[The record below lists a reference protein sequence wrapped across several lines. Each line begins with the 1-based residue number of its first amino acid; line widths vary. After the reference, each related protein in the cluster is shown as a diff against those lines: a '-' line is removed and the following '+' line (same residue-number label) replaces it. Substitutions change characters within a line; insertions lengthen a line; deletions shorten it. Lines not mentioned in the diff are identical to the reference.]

1 MFLLLIKASFY
12 TGLTSGMVVE
22 QTPHDLI
29 KNQGE
34 SAKIRCSHKIEKYD
48 RIMWYT
54 ETKNKEFVFMGYLIS
69 KNANPETDFKD
80 KIRIGGDAFDGFGSL
95 EVINLSLKSEGV
107 YFCAA
112 YYTAV

>member
-1 MFLLLIKASFY
+1 MS
-12 TGLTSGMVVE
+12 TGFTNGTNVQ

-34 SAKIRCSHKIEKYD
+34 SAQIKCSHNIETYD
-48 RIMWYT
+48 RIMWYK
-54 ETKNKEFVFMGYLIS
+54 ETKNKEFIFMGYLIS
-69 KNANPETDFKD
+69 KNPNPETDFKD
-80 KIRIGGDAFDGFGSL
+80 KFRIGGDAFDGYSSL
-95 EVINLSLKSEGV
+95 EISGLSLKSEGV